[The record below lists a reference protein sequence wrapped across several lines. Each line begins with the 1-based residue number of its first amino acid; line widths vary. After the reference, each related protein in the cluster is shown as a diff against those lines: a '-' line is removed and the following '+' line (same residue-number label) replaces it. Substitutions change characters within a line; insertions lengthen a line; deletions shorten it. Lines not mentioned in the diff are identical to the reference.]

1 MDTDFLKSFSKSELS
16 RYSYYAL
23 CNLYESTC
31 CSWNE
36 DEYNQMMSKYTSD
49 IKGYINVLSLM
60 LRYIGVSCIG
70 LQDKYKFNMD
80 NETFFETV
88 LDRLQERYSSD
99 VLKRTDNTEE
109 WEKVTNCDLSKLVIK
124 SHS

>member
-36 DEYNQMMSKYTSD
+36 DEYNQMMSEYTSD
-49 IKGYINVLSLM
+49 IKGYTNVLSLM
-60 LRYIGVSCIG
+60 LRYIGVSCKG
-70 LQDKYKFNMD
+70 LQDKYKFDIN
-80 NETFFETV
+80 NESFFELI
-88 LDRLQERYSSD
+88 LDRLQEHYSSD
-99 VLKRTDNTEE
+99 IYKEFSKSEE
-109 WEKVTNCDLSKLVIK
+109 WEKTTNCDLLKLVNI